1 MEKFISSTRIAKNTC
16 YLYFRMLFKI
26 LVTLYTSRV
35 ILDVIGIQDFGIYNV
50 VAGVVALL
58 GFVNSSMA
66 ISVQRYL
73 SFEIGRGGS
82 LKQLNTIFSMAVV
95 IHLLIAL
102 IVVAGT
108 EILGKYLFEYLLNIP
123 PDRYDSAYI
132 LFHFTI
138 LTCGLSIIQVPYMA
152 LLISHERM
160 NAYAYIGILEM
171 VLRLVAVYALLG
183 VSYDKLPCYG
193 FFLLLI
199 GIIVS
204 FLYYYCA
211 KKQISQIRVTLTW
224 NKKIFKDLL
233 NFASWSAL
241 GEFAWAGTGQG
252 VNILLNV
259 FFSPVVNAA
268 RAVAQQVIS
277 GIMQFVINFQT
288 AINPQIVKSY
298 AAGETRKMMIL
309 TNKGILYS
317 YYLLLMMSFPILI
330 NIDFVLGIWLKNVP
344 LYSNVFCTLAI
355 IGAMIDSLSN
365 LLATVAK
372 AYGKIRNYQLAVSL
386 ILFLNLLF
394 SYIALKFGAPA
405 YAVYWVYLGVSFF
418 LLIARLLLLK
428 RMVAY
433 DIKSFVLNVLLKIL
447 VVTAIAI
454 PLPIIVKHLL
464 PDSWSTF
471 VYSTLLSL
479 LCISSVVFTVGIG
492 TKEKNLIKHKILFI
506 LRR

>member
-1 MEKFISSTRIAKNTC
+1 M
-16 YLYFRMLFKI
+16 
-26 LVTLYTSRV
+26 
-35 ILDVIGIQDFGIYNV
+35 
-50 VAGVVALL
+50 
-58 GFVNSSMA
+58 
-66 ISVQRYL
+66 
-73 SFEIGRGGS
+73 
-82 LKQLNTIFSMAVV
+82 
-95 IHLLIAL
+95 
-102 IVVAGT
+102 
-108 EILGKYLFEYLLNIP
+108 
-123 PDRYDSAYI
+123 
-132 LFHFTI
+132 
-138 LTCGLSIIQVPYMA
+138 
-152 LLISHERM
+152 
-160 NAYAYIGILEM
+160 
-171 VLRLVAVYALLG
+171 
-183 VSYDKLPCYG
+183 
-193 FFLLLI
+193 
-199 GIIVS
+199 
-204 FLYYYCA
+204 
-211 KKQISQIRVTLTW
+211 
-224 NKKIFKDLL
+224 
-233 NFASWSAL
+233 
-241 GEFAWAGTGQG
+241 
-252 VNILLNV
+252 LNV

-330 NIDFVLGIWLKNVP
+330 NIDFVLRIWLKNVP

-386 ILFLNLLF
+386 ILFLNLPF